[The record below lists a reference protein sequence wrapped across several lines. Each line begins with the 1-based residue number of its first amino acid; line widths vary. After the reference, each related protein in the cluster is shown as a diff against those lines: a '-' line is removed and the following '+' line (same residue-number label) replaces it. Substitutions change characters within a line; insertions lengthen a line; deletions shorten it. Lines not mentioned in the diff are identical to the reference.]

1 MRPVTLLQLICV
13 EAQVALLAQEEDM
26 GEVMLGS
33 QVVVEGLVAM
43 AVDHLVS
50 VEVIVV
56 LVE

>member
-1 MRPVTLLQLICV
+1 MRPVTLLPLICV

-26 GEVMLGS
+26 GEAMLGS

-50 VEVIVV
+50 VEVTVV